1 MRILDLFCGAGGLS
15 YGFEQAGFEPVL
27 GVDFNAQALET
38 YQKNHKNS
46 QILCG
51 NLTSQE
57 LKQQIIDFAKQ
68 HQIQGILGGPPCQG
82 FSLKGKKL
90 GLEDKSAKTFSKIK
104 LKKDFASLS
113 LSAINKILPYIKEG
127 LLYSHAVF
135 MANIEKVVDEH
146 IWKDVKERAIIQNE
160 ISKIIIKKDKE
171 KILKEVEEGIHLL
184 FNNTCYKL
192 DKINV
197 EFYDEETLYIEFLG
211 EDSALL
217 IGKEGYR
224 YKALSYI
231 LFNWINEKYGLMLR
245 LEVAQFLKNQE
256 EAIYTYLEPIIE
268 IIKEKG
274 TFKTKPLDGILVHIA
289 LKRLREEFPDKYVA
303 VKTNVRGDKYVLINE
318 YRAREI

>member
-1 MRILDLFCGAGGLS
+1 MKKFEANCLEKVYELATAEFNCSITELEIDVIQQPS
-15 YGFEQAGFEPVL
+15 KGFLGF
-27 GVDFNAQALET
+27 
-38 YQKNHKNS
+38 
-46 QILCG
+46 
-51 NLTSQE
+51 
-57 LKQQIIDFAKQ
+57 
-68 HQIQGILGGPPCQG
+68 
-82 FSLKGKKL
+82 GKK
-90 GLEDKSAKTFSKIK
+90 S
-104 LKKDFASLS
+104 
-113 LSAINKILPYIKEG
+113 
-127 LLYSHAVF
+127 
-135 MANIEKVVDEH
+135 
-146 IWKDVKERAIIQNE
+146 AIIQVCFKDSCKTYVQETKIFKNKDVRIQEVSERIEYSNQKEERNLSQHQHEDEIESSSCVPKVGSKDKIFDKFYHEESQGE

-171 KILKEVEEGIHLL
+171 KILKEVQEGIHLL
-184 FNNTCYKL
+184 FDNTCYCL

-197 EFYDEETLYIEFLG
+197 EFYDEETLYVEFLG

-289 LKRLREEFPDKYVA
+289 LKKLRDEFPDKYVA
-303 VKTNVRGDKYVLINE
+303 VKTNIRGDKYVLVNE

>member
-1 MRILDLFCGAGGLS
+1 MKKFEADCLEKVYELATVEFNCSITELEIEVIQQPS
-15 YGFEQAGFEPVL
+15 KGFLGF
-27 GVDFNAQALET
+27 
-38 YQKNHKNS
+38 
-46 QILCG
+46 
-51 NLTSQE
+51 
-57 LKQQIIDFAKQ
+57 
-68 HQIQGILGGPPCQG
+68 
-82 FSLKGKKL
+82 GKKNAVI
-90 GLEDKSAKTFSKIK
+90 EVCFKDNCKKYVQETKSFRNKDIKIEEVSDRIEHSNKSEEERFSKREE
-104 LKKDFASLS
+104 KKEPLS
-113 LSAINKILPYIKEG
+113 KVPTVESKDKIFDNFYNEE
-127 LLYSHAVF
+127 SS
-135 MANIEKVVDEH
+135 
-146 IWKDVKERAIIQNE
+146 QNE
-160 ISKIIIKKDKE
+160 IPKIVIKKDKE
-171 KILKEVEEGIHLL
+171 KILDEVKTGISLL
-184 FNNTCYKL
+184 FADSCYKI

-289 LKRLREEFPDKYVA
+289 LKKLRDEFPDKYVA
-303 VKTNVRGDKYVLINE
+303 VKTNVRGDKYVLVNE
-318 YRAREI
+318 YRAREV

>member
-1 MRILDLFCGAGGLS
+1 MKKFEANCLEKVYELATAEFNCSITELEIEVIQQPS
-15 YGFEQAGFEPVL
+15 KGFLGF
-27 GVDFNAQALET
+27 
-38 YQKNHKNS
+38 
-46 QILCG
+46 
-51 NLTSQE
+51 
-57 LKQQIIDFAKQ
+57 
-68 HQIQGILGGPPCQG
+68 
-82 FSLKGKKL
+82 GKK
-90 GLEDKSAKTFSKIK
+90 SAIIQACFKDNCRTYVQETKTFR
-104 LKKDFASLS
+104 
-113 LSAINKILPYIKEG
+113 N
-127 LLYSHAVF
+127 
-135 MANIEKVVDEH
+135 
-146 IWKDVKERAIIQNE
+146 KDVKIQEVSERIEYSNQKEERNLLQKDNKNESSCSVPKVESKDRIFDKFYHEEASQNE
-160 ISKIIIKKDKE
+160 ISKIVIKKDKD

-184 FNNTCYKL
+184 FDNTCYKL
-192 DKINV
+192 DKVNV
-197 EFYDEETLYIEFLG
+197 DFYDEETLYIEFLG

-289 LKRLREEFPDKYVA
+289 LKKLREEFPDKYVA
-303 VKTNVRGDKYVLINE
+303 VKTNVRGDKYVLVNE

>member
-1 MRILDLFCGAGGLS
+1 MKKFESNCLEKVYELATAEFNCSITELEIEVIQQPSKGFLGFGKKNAIIEVCFKDNCKKYVQETKSFRNKDVRIQEVSERIEYSNQKEERNLS
-15 YGFEQAGFEPVL
+15 
-27 GVDFNAQALET
+27 
-38 YQKNHKNS
+38 
-46 QILCG
+46 
-51 NLTSQE
+51 
-57 LKQQIIDFAKQ
+57 Q
-68 HQIQGILGGPPCQG
+68 HQHEDEIESSSCVPKVGSKDKIFDKFYHEESQG
-82 FSLKGKKL
+82 
-90 GLEDKSAKTFSKIK
+90 
-104 LKKDFASLS
+104 
-113 LSAINKILPYIKEG
+113 
-127 LLYSHAVF
+127 
-135 MANIEKVVDEH
+135 
-146 IWKDVKERAIIQNE
+146 E

-171 KILKEVEEGIHLL
+171 KILKEVQEGIHLL
-184 FNNTCYKL
+184 FDNTCYSL
-192 DKINV
+192 EKINV
-197 EFYDEETLYIEFLG
+197 EFYDEETLYVEFLG

-289 LKRLREEFPDKYVA
+289 LKKLREEFPDKYVA
-303 VKTNVRGDKYVLINE
+303 VKTNIRGDKYVLVNE

>member
-1 MRILDLFCGAGGLS
+1 MKKFESNSLEKVYELATAEFNCSITELEIEVIQQPSKGFLGFGKKNAIIEVCFKDNCKKYVQETKSFRNKDVRIQEVSERIEYSNQKEERNLS
-15 YGFEQAGFEPVL
+15 
-27 GVDFNAQALET
+27 
-38 YQKNHKNS
+38 
-46 QILCG
+46 
-51 NLTSQE
+51 
-57 LKQQIIDFAKQ
+57 Q
-68 HQIQGILGGPPCQG
+68 HQHEDEIESSSCVPKVGSKDKIFDKFYHEESQG
-82 FSLKGKKL
+82 
-90 GLEDKSAKTFSKIK
+90 
-104 LKKDFASLS
+104 
-113 LSAINKILPYIKEG
+113 
-127 LLYSHAVF
+127 
-135 MANIEKVVDEH
+135 
-146 IWKDVKERAIIQNE
+146 E

-171 KILKEVEEGIHLL
+171 KILKEVQEGIHLL
-184 FNNTCYKL
+184 FDNTCYKL

-289 LKRLREEFPDKYVA
+289 LKKLRDEFPDKYVA
-303 VKTNVRGDKYVLINE
+303 VKTNIRGDKYVLVNE

>member
-1 MRILDLFCGAGGLS
+1 MKKFEANCLEKVYELATAEFNCSITELEIEVIQQPS
-15 YGFEQAGFEPVL
+15 KGFLGF
-27 GVDFNAQALET
+27 
-38 YQKNHKNS
+38 
-46 QILCG
+46 
-51 NLTSQE
+51 
-57 LKQQIIDFAKQ
+57 
-68 HQIQGILGGPPCQG
+68 
-82 FSLKGKKL
+82 GKKNAIIQACFKDNCKVYVQ
-90 GLEDKSAKTFSKIK
+90 ETKTFRNKDIKIQEVSERIEYSNQCEERDFLQKEEKKETSCNVPKMESK
-104 LKKDFASLS
+104 D
-113 LSAINKILPYIKEG
+113 KIFDKFYHEESP
-127 LLYSHAVF
+127 
-135 MANIEKVVDEH
+135 
-146 IWKDVKERAIIQNE
+146 QNE

-171 KILKEVEEGIHLL
+171 KILKEVEDGIHLL

-289 LKRLREEFPDKYVA
+289 LKKLRDEFPDKYVA
-303 VKTNVRGDKYVLINE
+303 VKTNVRGDKYVLVNE

>member
-1 MRILDLFCGAGGLS
+1 MKKFESDCLEKVYELATAEFNCSITELEIEVIQQPSKGFLGFGKRNAIIEVCFKDNCKKYVQETKSFRNKDVRIQEVSERIEYSNQKEERNLS
-15 YGFEQAGFEPVL
+15 
-27 GVDFNAQALET
+27 
-38 YQKNHKNS
+38 
-46 QILCG
+46 
-51 NLTSQE
+51 
-57 LKQQIIDFAKQ
+57 Q
-68 HQIQGILGGPPCQG
+68 HQHEDEIESSSCVPKVGSKDKIFDKFYHEESQG
-82 FSLKGKKL
+82 
-90 GLEDKSAKTFSKIK
+90 
-104 LKKDFASLS
+104 
-113 LSAINKILPYIKEG
+113 
-127 LLYSHAVF
+127 
-135 MANIEKVVDEH
+135 
-146 IWKDVKERAIIQNE
+146 E

-184 FNNTCYKL
+184 FDNTCYCL

-289 LKRLREEFPDKYVA
+289 LKRLRDEFPDKYVA
-303 VKTNVRGDKYVLINE
+303 VKTNVRGDKYVLVNE

>member
-1 MRILDLFCGAGGLS
+1 MKKFESDCLEKVYELATAEFNCSITELEIEVIQQPS
-15 YGFEQAGFEPVL
+15 KGFLGF
-27 GVDFNAQALET
+27 
-38 YQKNHKNS
+38 
-46 QILCG
+46 
-51 NLTSQE
+51 
-57 LKQQIIDFAKQ
+57 
-68 HQIQGILGGPPCQG
+68 
-82 FSLKGKKL
+82 GKKNAIIKVCFKDNCKKYVQ
-90 GLEDKSAKTFSKIK
+90 ETKSFR
-104 LKKDFASLS
+104 
-113 LSAINKILPYIKEG
+113 N
-127 LLYSHAVF
+127 
-135 MANIEKVVDEH
+135 
-146 IWKDVKERAIIQNE
+146 KDVRIQEVSERIEYSNQKEERNLSQHEDEIESSSCVPKVGSKDKIFDKFYHEESQGE

-171 KILKEVEEGIHLL
+171 KILKEVQEGIHLL
-184 FNNTCYKL
+184 FDNTCYCL

-197 EFYDEETLYIEFLG
+197 EFYDEETLYVEFLG

-289 LKRLREEFPDKYVA
+289 LKKLRDEFPDKYVA
-303 VKTNVRGDKYVLINE
+303 VKTNIRGDKYVLVNE